1 MNDPIVPEPTFGALI
16 LAGGLSSR
24 MGTDKAS
31 LPYGARPL
39 LAHMRGIAGHSGA
52 RTVLVGGGPHGDLPD
67 PVAEAGPV
75 ASLWALARTT
85 PKVATDSRWVV
96 IPVDMPL
103 LEGPLLRRL
112 AAAGPRPAFFAGHPL
127 PLALTMDNATRDVLE
142 RMGER
147 LSAGKSISV
156 HHVLELL
163 EADTLSP
170 DAAERAQ
177 LVNANTRE
185 EWDQLTGRGP
195 ANR

>member
-1 MNDPIVPEPTFGALI
+1 MNDPEGPEPTFGALI

-31 LPYGARPL
+31 LPYGAQTL
-39 LAHMRGIAGHSGA
+39 LEHMRAIAGRAGA
-52 RTVLVGGGPHGDLPD
+52 RTILVGGGPYGDLPD
-67 PVAEAGPV
+67 PVAEAGPA

-85 PKVATDSRWVV
+85 SKVATNSRWVV

-103 LEGPLLRRL
+103 LERPLLRRL
-112 AAAGPRPAFFAGHPL
+112 VAAGPRAAFFAGHPL

-163 EADTLSP
+163 GADTLSP
-170 DAAERAQ
+170 DATERAQ

-185 EWDQLTGRGP
+185 EWNQLMERGS
-195 ANR
+195 ARR

>member
-1 MNDPIVPEPTFGALI
+1 MWGVLKTEYGHEVSHSVQPHHNCHNIVTNEPDSNT
-16 LAGGLSSR
+16 S
-24 MGTDKAS
+24 
-31 LPYGARPL
+31 
-39 LAHMRGIAGHSGA
+39 
-52 RTVLVGGGPHGDLPD
+52 GGGPHGDLPD